1 MGYQFIIYA
10 IILVIIFIV
19 FPPIIRKQ
27 TYKKCMEDL
36 ENQNFE
42 KFEKDIDSLASK
54 MSFSAFSR
62 ECLRLSE
69 YEAMGNLK
77 KADEQVQFME
87 NMRLNKKQ
95 KAILGERGFYVYL
108 SSGKIKKARRMLEMV
123 KEFGT
128 PQQVEPLELSYSI
141 LLKKESKHIN
151 TCKERYSKLWDGK
164 SPMDSATAM
173 RAGTMEYF
181 LGLQYSYD
189 KDVKNT
195 KHYMNLAKE
204 HLAGTPYIEDIN
216 RVLASI

>member
-1 MGYQFIIYA
+1 MGYQFIVYA
-10 IILVIIFIV
+10 IILVVIFV
-19 FPPIIRKQ
+19 VLPPIIRKQ

-36 ENQNFE
+36 DRQDFE
-42 KFEKDIDSLASK
+42 KFEKDIDSLPAK

-69 YEAMGNLK
+69 YETMSNLK

-108 SSGKIKKARRMLEMV
+108 SSGKIKKARKMLEMA

-141 LLKKESKHIN
+141 LLKKESKYIS

-164 SPMDSATAM
+164 SPIDGTAAM

-195 KHYMNLAKE
+195 KHYMNLAKQ
-204 HLAGTPYIEDIN
+204 HLAGTPYIEDID

>member
-36 ENQNFE
+36 ENQDFE

-141 LLKKESKHIN
+141 LLKKESKHLN

>member
-10 IILVIIFIV
+10 IILVVIFV
-19 FPPIIRKQ
+19 VLPPIVRKK
-27 TYKKCMEDL
+27 TYGKCMADL
-36 ENQNFE
+36 ENQDFE
-42 KFEKDIDSLASK
+42 KFDKDIDSLASK

-69 YEAMGNLK
+69 YEALSNLK
-77 KADEQVQFME
+77 KCDEQVQFME

-108 SSGKIKKARRMLEMV
+108 SSGKVKKARRMLEMV

-141 LLKKESKHIN
+141 LLKKESKHIG
-151 TCKERYSKLWDGK
+151 TCKERYEKIWDGK
-164 SPMDSATAM
+164 SAMDGPTAM

-189 KDVKNT
+189 RDVKNT

-204 HLAGTPYIEDIN
+204 HLAGTPYIEDID
-216 RVLASI
+216 RVLASV

>member
-36 ENQNFE
+36 ENHDFE